1 MSTPLKPLPTH
12 QFERRAGDPLI
23 QAVAHRLESIRGDVG
38 DLKGALKEMASA
50 MTKLAL
56 VEERQSQATISQ
68 ERGWKVMEKL
78 EQNLRELESRIDGL
92 EREAPMQKQT
102 STWVLSAVWGV
113 AGLAVMFIAKKLG
126 LL

>member
-1 MSTPLKPLPTH
+1 MNKPLPTH

-23 QAVAHRLESIRGDVG
+23 QVVAHRLESISGDVG
-38 DLKGALKEMASA
+38 DLRAALKEMASA

-68 ERGWKVMEKL
+68 ERCWKVMERL
-78 EQNLRELESRIDGL
+78 EQNIRDVEARVDSL
-92 EREAPMQKQT
+92 EREAPLQKQT
-102 STWVLSAVWGV
+102 SAWVMSAVWGV
-113 AGLAVMFIAKKLG
+113 AGLTVMFIAKKLG